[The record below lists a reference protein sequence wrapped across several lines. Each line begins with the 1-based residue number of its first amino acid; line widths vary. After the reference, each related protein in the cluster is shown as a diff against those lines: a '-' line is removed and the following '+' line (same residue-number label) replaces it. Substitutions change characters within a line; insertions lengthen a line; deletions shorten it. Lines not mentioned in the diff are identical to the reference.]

1 MKVPVEMTRLTA
13 TLMGAP
19 LAGVIVMLPPE
30 LFTGAPGPIV
40 TEIVRGV
47 ELSAPLAGLN

>member
-1 MKVPVEMTRLTA
+1 MKVPVEMTRLTITWIA
-13 TLMGAP
+13 KP

-40 TEIVRGV
+40 TETVSGV
-47 ELSAPLAGLN
+47 ELTAPLAGLN